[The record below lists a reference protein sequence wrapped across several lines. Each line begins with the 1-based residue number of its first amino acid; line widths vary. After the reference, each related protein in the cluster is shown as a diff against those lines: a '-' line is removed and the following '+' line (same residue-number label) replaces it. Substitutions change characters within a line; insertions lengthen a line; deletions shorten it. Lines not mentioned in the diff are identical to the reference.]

1 MEVSCVWLSSWVGLR
16 IIYIICISAVW
27 STSRQLTCLQRL
39 YCETSDSGPV
49 KLADAWMGDAIQNYR
64 IPCCQKKKK
73 KRPFW
78 LFVSGLYTGFI
89 LTFGTA
95 TDYCSHPMVAFSLHA
110 RTLVERSTIHS
121 LWALFFLKW
130 RFCLCTLIPLFMS
143 MVQWAE
149 MTVAKCSLTS
159 CFWIGSCTMPGQWHS
174 QPTPTSLGQRCVHV

>member
-73 KRPFW
+73 KRPFC

-121 LWALFFLKW
+121 LWTLFFFKVEILLVHSYSTLYVNGSVGW
-130 RFCLCTLIPLFMS
+130 DDCGQMFHDELCVSLCLDKFAHYA
-143 MVQWAE
+143 W
-149 MTVAKCSLTS
+149 TVS
-159 CFWIGSCTMPGQWHS
+159 
-174 QPTPTSLGQRCVHV
+174 